1 MHSNISSKSII
12 LAGNRMLYSQMVF
25 GSITLL
31 YLIVFKS
38 KLDIESAFIGISIAI
53 APLFMGTRVASYKAK
68 RKPEYSLK
76 DLLKLSRNIKVI
88 YTIVMFIFTFR
99 FMAVNQHMV
108 LAAYCITVLG
118 LFLSPMFKEQQ

>member
-12 LAGNRMLYSQMVF
+12 LAGNRMLYSQIIF
-25 GSITLL
+25 GSIILL
-31 YLIVFKS
+31 YQIVFKS
-38 KLDIESAFIGISIAI
+38 KLDIESAFVGVSVAI
-53 APLFMGTRVASYKAK
+53 APLFMGTIIASYKAR
-68 RKPEYSLK
+68 RKPNHSLK

-99 FMAVNQHMV
+99 FMAVNQHTV